1 MIDTDSPPPTK
12 APASPLIGFGIPW
25 LVFWSLI
32 TTGDV
37 HDQMRQ
43 GGYELW
49 EPLLWEAC
57 SFIVASLIVLVQW
70 RRSEGHDEL
79 LAHPW
84 RWMVH
89 NSLIWL
95 PLAAPAFVVS
105 TYALRH
111 GFYALLGKTY
121 VHEAWGVVFR
131 YNMLKFSI
139 FYLLFACVIFGIRSH
154 VALSD
159 TRVRL
164 ERHRSLAKQAQL
176 LQLTQQ
182 LAPHFLFNALNTIAS
197 TIHTDPE
204 LADSLLMRL
213 SALLRAATDLARKPE
228 TTLEE
233 ELRML
238 EGYAAIMRQ
247 RFTDRVALTFEIE
260 SETRAC
266 RVPTLVLQPLLE
278 NAFRHGV
285 ESHRGM
291 TRIWVRAYR
300 LNQRLHLVVE
310 NDTSELTTDLEL
322 GVGLSNLRER
332 LQARYKDQASLSLGS
347 RHEGG
352 FIARIELP
360 CAY

>member
-1 MIDTDSPPPTK
+1 MKDTDSPPPTK

-291 TRIWVRAYR
+291 TRIWVRAYL

-310 NDTSELTTDLEL
+310 NDTSELTTDLEF

-332 LQARYKDQASLSLGS
+332 LQARYKDQASLSLDS

>member
-182 LAPHFLFNALNTIAS
+182 LAPMLSAAI
-197 TIHTDPE
+197 E
-204 LADSLLMRL
+204 LA
-213 SALLRAATDLARKPE
+213 KPCW
-228 TTLEE
+228 
-233 ELRML
+233 M
-238 EGYAAIMRQ
+238 
-247 RFTDRVALTFEIE
+247 
-260 SETRAC
+260 
-266 RVPTLVLQPLLE
+266 
-278 NAFRHGV
+278 
-285 ESHRGM
+285 
-291 TRIWVRAYR
+291 
-300 LNQRLHLVVE
+300 
-310 NDTSELTTDLEL
+310 
-322 GVGLSNLRER
+322 
-332 LQARYKDQASLSLGS
+332 
-347 RHEGG
+347 
-352 FIARIELP
+352 
-360 CAY
+360 